1 MKILSFLAIAA
12 MTMTLHAADSK
23 PLTTDKE
30 KQSYAVG
37 LNVGKRFKS
46 DSIELDIDAFMRG
59 FRDTLNGTKPA
70 LTEEE
75 AGAAIMA
82 LQEGIKAKAS
92 ERGVRAEK
100 EGAEYLAKN
109 KTKEDI
115 KTSSSG
121 LQYKIITAG
130 SGANPKPTDTVKVH
144 YRGTLIDGTEFDSS
158 YKRNEPIS
166 FPLNGVIKGWTEG
179 LQLIKPGGKIQLVI
193 PPDLGY
199 GPDGQGPIPPN
210 SVLLF
215 DVELL
220 AINPPEEK

>member
-12 MTMTLHAADSK
+12 MTMPLHAADSK

-37 LNVGKRFKS
+37 LNVGSRFKS
-46 DSIELDIDAFMRG
+46 DVIDLDIDAFVRG
-59 FRDTLNGTKPA
+59 FRDTINGTKPA

-75 AGAAIMA
+75 VGAAMMA
-82 LQEGIKAKAS
+82 FQKAIQAKTA

-100 EGAEYLAKN
+100 DGADYLAKN
-109 KTKEDI
+109 KAKDGV
-115 KTSSSG
+115 KTTSSG
-121 LQYKIITAG
+121 LQYKVLTPG
-130 SGANPKPTDTVKVH
+130 TGANPKATDTVKVH

-166 FPLNGVIKGWTEG
+166 FELGGVIKGWTEG

-199 GPDGQGPIPPN
+199 GSGGQGPIPPN